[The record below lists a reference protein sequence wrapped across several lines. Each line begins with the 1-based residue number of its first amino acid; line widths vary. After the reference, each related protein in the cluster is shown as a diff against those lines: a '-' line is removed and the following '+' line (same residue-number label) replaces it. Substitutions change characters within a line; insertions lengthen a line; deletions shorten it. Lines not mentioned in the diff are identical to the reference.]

1 MLHLPFRLFVLAVS
15 SITLAACGLG
25 DQVIVAAMNKADLTQ
40 TAVDGNRL
48 YLMGE
53 LNSQTPDKVKA
64 VIKDN
69 PQVDTI
75 VLTAM
80 PGSLD
85 DESTFPL
92 ARWLR
97 ERNLNTHL
105 LSDSVIASG
114 AVDLYLAGVNRTMEE
129 GAQLGVHSWSDGSNE
144 ATDFP
149 RDRKEHRF
157 NADYIDAMLGSE
169 DFYWFT
175 IEAAPA
181 DGLHWMDKTEI
192 DHFGLLTEPLQP
204 ASNDP
209 TPFGDQFQDARADV
223 LSD

>member
-1 MLHLPFRLFVLAVS
+1 MLDQSIRFFVVVVS
-15 SITLAACGLG
+15 SITLMACGLG
-25 DQVIVAAMNKADLTQ
+25 EQVVVAALNKVDLTQ
-40 TAVDGNRL
+40 TAVEGNRL
-48 YLMGE
+48 YLLGE

-64 VIKDN
+64 AIEEN
-69 PQVDTI
+69 PQVDTV

-149 RDRKEHRF
+149 REHEAHRF
-157 NADYIDAMLGSE
+157 NADYINDMLGSE

-175 IEAAPA
+175 IDAAPA
-181 DGLHWMDKTEI
+181 DGLHWMESAEI
-192 DHFGLLTEPLQP
+192 E
-204 ASNDP
+204 
-209 TPFGDQFQDARADV
+209 RY
-223 LSD
+223 